1 MTAPWQ
7 QFLFWAGGLIVLLL
21 LLYLLSPIML
31 PFVAGGIIAYFLDP
45 AVQWMARGRLP
56 RWLATTIVLA
66 LFGLALIVLI
76 ALIVPLLRLQATEL
90 IRQLPILFA
99 QASTLLDDAT
109 RALAKK
115 VPEADVQRL
124 RMALGGSVG
133 DIMSWAIRQVQ
144 TLLTSGVA
152 LANLLSLV
160 FITPMVAFF
169 LLRDWDRIVAKID
182 DWLPRDKLDTIREQ
196 ARLVDA
202 MLAGY
207 IRGQLLVCL
216 ALGIYY
222 TAALTAVGLE
232 FGLILGILT
241 GLLTFIP
248 YVGFTTGLAL
258 AAGLGLIQF
267 GWGMNFI
274 WVLIIFAIGE
284 VLESSV
290 LSPSLVGQR
299 VQLHPVW
306 VIFALL
312 AFGTLF
318 GILGVLIALP
328 AAAVAGVLV
337 RFALGHYMAS
347 PLYRRR
353 GTEPAPFGGEL
364 RPVEPELPPAPVRV
378 RAGKRRPA
386 E

>member
-318 GILGVLIALP
+318 GILGVLIA
-328 AAAVAGVLV
+328 
-337 RFALGHYMAS
+337 
-347 PLYRRR
+347 
-353 GTEPAPFGGEL
+353 
-364 RPVEPELPPAPVRV
+364 
-378 RAGKRRPA
+378 
-386 E
+386 